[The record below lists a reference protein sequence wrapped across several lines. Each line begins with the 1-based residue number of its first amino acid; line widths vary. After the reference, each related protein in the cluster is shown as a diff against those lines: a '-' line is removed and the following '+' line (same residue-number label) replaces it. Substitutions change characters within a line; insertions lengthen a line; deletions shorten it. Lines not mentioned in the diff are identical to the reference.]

1 MKISELLRTLRF
13 IGWENPYRALLYSFL
28 RDIQD
33 GGFGGK
39 RAGDLPVS
47 KRPGQI
53 NSTIAT
59 PHGAEF
65 IFDNAELEILFLAD
79 RVVRVSWQ
87 PGEPPVPYAIT
98 DHFWPGAKTALME
111 EESGWRLNAGEVILQ
126 VTSAGELT
134 WSLGD
139 RVAHQDQAPLH
150 CDGGWTLSSK
160 LPDPSAVFGLGGRS
174 NGLNLRAG
182 HYRLWNRD
190 PGGSYG
196 REDDPLYLNV
206 PTILVVQEG
215 LSCLI
220 FHENSYRGEIAIDDE
235 LNVHFDAG
243 MLRYYLF
250 LGKPEVVLQR
260 YMDLTG
266 KPEMPPRWALGFHQS
281 RWGYRNEGDI
291 QEVLQGFQVHE
302 LPLSA
307 IHLDI
312 DYMDGYRVFTI
323 DPHRFPDLKDLS
335 NRADEQGVKF
345 VSIIDPGVKV
355 DRGFRLYR
363 EGIQTDVFCK
373 QPNKGPVRA
382 PVWPGWV
389 VFPDFTNPAARHWWS
404 SQYPRL
410 LNQGI
415 SGVWHDMNE
424 PATFA
429 TWGDPSLPRS
439 TEHTLEG
446 KGGSHKQAHN
456 LYGLLMNRAGI
467 EGLKELRPDARPFI
481 LSRSGWAGNQ
491 RYAWNWTGDVES
503 TWEGMRV
510 SLNLMLGMSL
520 SGIYYTGS
528 DIGGFSGDPSPE
540 LLLRWM
546 QMAVFT
552 PFFRVHSSLTS
563 PRREPWKF
571 EAPYREAIR
580 KALKLR
586 YRLMPYLYTLAWKS
600 SHYGAPIIR
609 PIFWDSPYK
618 PEYWDIE
625 DQFFLGP
632 DMLIAPVLDEGMRE
646 RDVLLPEG
654 LWYSFWDR
662 STFNGP
668 ARISFETTLDSI
680 PVFVRANTVLPLEG
694 ELLELHVYTGSDLES
709 EHQLYLD
716 SGDGYGPHR
725 VDTFR
730 LTQSKD
736 NIEIKWSEQGDFPF
750 PDRQIEIYLYGKDVH
765 IVTIDD
771 KELNVESLPMR
782 INRFRNIR
790 FKL

>member
-1 MKISELLRTLRF
+1 MNIAEMLRTLRF
-13 IGWENPYRALLYSFL
+13 MGWENPYRAIFYSFL
-28 RDIQD
+28 RDLQD
-33 GGFGGK
+33 GGS
-39 RAGDLPVS
+39 RRQVTPAPAES
-47 KRPGQI
+47 KPPGQLL
-53 NSTIAT
+53 SAT
-59 PHGAEF
+59 AIPHGAEF
-65 IFDNAELEILFLAD
+65 KFANAELEILFLAEH
-79 RVVRVSWQ
+79 VVRVSWQ
-87 PGEPPVPYAIT
+87 PGEPPVPYAIANS
-98 DHFWPGAKTALME
+98 FWPGAKTVLRE
-111 EESGWRLNAGEVILQ
+111 EQSAWMLNAEEVI
-126 VTSAGELT
+126 VEIDHTGKLT
-134 WSLGD
+134 WHFRD
-139 RVAHQDQAPLH
+139 KMTHQDQEPLH
-150 CDGGWTLSSK
+150 NTGGWSLSSR
-160 LPDPSAVFGLGGRS
+160 LPEPCAVFGLGGRT
-174 NGLNLRAG
+174 NALNLRTG
-182 HYRLWNRD
+182 RYSLWNRD

-196 REDDPLYLNV
+196 CEDDPLYLNI
-206 PTILVVQEG
+206 PTILVIQEG

-220 FHENSYRGEIAIDDE
+220 FHENSYRGEIAIDNKLD
-235 LNVHFDAG
+235 VQFDAG

-250 LGKPEVVLQR
+250 LGEPEELLQR
-260 YMDLTG
+260 YTELTG

-291 QEVLQGFQVHE
+291 QEVLQGFQTHD

-335 NRADEQGVKF
+335 NRAAEQGVKL
-345 VSIIDPGVKV
+345 VSIINPGVKV

-363 EGIQTDVFCK
+363 EGIKADVFCK
-373 QPNKGPVRA
+373 LRNERPARA

-389 VFPDFTNPAARHWWS
+389 VFPDFTDPAARRWWS
-404 SQYPRL
+404 NQYPRL

-415 SGVWHDMNE
+415 SGIWHDMNE
-424 PATFA
+424 PAAFA
-429 TWGDPSLPRS
+429 AWGDPSIPRS

-456 LYGLLMNRAGI
+456 LYGLLMNRAGS
-467 EGLKELRPDARPFI
+467 EGLKELRPESRPFI

-503 TWEGMRV
+503 TWDGMQV

-552 PFFRVHSSLTS
+552 PFFRVHSEMTS
-563 PRREPWKF
+563 PRREPWRF
-571 EAPYREAIR
+571 EPPYRDAIR
-580 KALKLR
+580 QTLRLR

-600 SHYGAPIIR
+600 SRLGTPIIR
-609 PIFWDSPYK
+609 PFFWEDPYN
-618 PEYWDIE
+618 PEYWNIE
-625 DQFFLGP
+625 NQFFLGP
-632 DMLIAPVLDEGMRE
+632 DLLIAPVMEGGVQDRE
-646 RDVLLPEG
+646 VLLPEG

-662 STFNGP
+662 SVVNGP
-668 ARISFETTLDSI
+668 ARVTIKSTLDSI

-694 ELLELHVYTGSDLES
+694 EFLELHFHPGSDSES
-709 EHQLYLD
+709 EHQLYSD

-730 LTQSKD
+730 LTQSKET
-736 NIEIKWSEQGDFPF
+736 IEIKWVEEGDFPF
-750 PDRQIEIYLYGKDVH
+750 PYREIEIHLHGKDAH
-765 IVTIDD
+765 TITIDD
-771 KELNVESLPMR
+771 RKLDGESLPMHVKK
-782 INRFRNIR
+782 FRNLR
-790 FKL
+790 FEL